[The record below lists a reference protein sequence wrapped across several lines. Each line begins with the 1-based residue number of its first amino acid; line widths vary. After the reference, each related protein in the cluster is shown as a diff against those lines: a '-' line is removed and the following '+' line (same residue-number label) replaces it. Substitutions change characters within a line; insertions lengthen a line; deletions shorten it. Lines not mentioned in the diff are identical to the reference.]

1 MVSFVK
7 KLRASEPVWSSA
19 VWSFFLIL
27 DKSKGFRT
35 WNNDEQSFIWTLQK
49 RIKIN
54 YTVWSLKSHTQY
66 DDVVTARLTKS
77 EALSKNIIEN

>member
-1 MVSFVK
+1 MVSFEKNTCIWTCVTFRG
-7 KLRASEPVWSSA
+7 LV
-19 VWSFFLIL
+19 FFLIL
-27 DKSKGFRT
+27 DKWFRT